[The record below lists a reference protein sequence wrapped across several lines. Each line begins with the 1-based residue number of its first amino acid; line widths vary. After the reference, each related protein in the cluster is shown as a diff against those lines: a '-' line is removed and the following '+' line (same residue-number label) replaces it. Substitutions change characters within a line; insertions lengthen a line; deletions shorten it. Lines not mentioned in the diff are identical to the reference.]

1 LVKVSGDQALGS
13 AWLLHV
19 VLRFFSGAGRCGVT
33 SIDSRVFPRVEGPAA
48 GVELRPSPTVLIV
61 DDDETLQGLI
71 GDFLERHGIRVLT
84 APDGTDIDLMIDSH
98 AVNVVILEVMLPG
111 EDGLSICR
119 RLAARSESRP
129 AILMLSAVADDTDRI
144 VGLEIGADDYL
155 SKPANPRELLARIR
169 ALLRRCSPALV
180 TSGADMA
187 SADGAYEFSG
197 WSLSVWTHELKTPD
211 GAPVALT
218 TSEFSL
224 LRAFLDHP
232 RRVLTRDQLLNL
244 VRGRESFAFDRAVD
258 VQVSRLRRKFMAADP
273 ERGDLVR
280 TVRNEGYM
288 FVSAVKKA

>member
-1 LVKVSGDQALGS
+1 M
-13 AWLLHV
+13 
-19 VLRFFSGAGRCGVT
+19 T
-33 SIDSRVFPRVEGPAA
+33 SIDSRVFPKAEGLAV
-48 GVELRPSPTVLIV
+48 GVELRPAPTVLIV

-71 GDFLERHGIRVLT
+71 GDFLERHGIRVL
-84 APDGTDIDLMIDSH
+84 AAADGADVELLIDSH
-98 AVNVVILEVMLPG
+98 AVDVVVLDIMLPG

-119 RLAARSESRP
+119 RLVARGETRP
-129 AILMLSAVADDTDRI
+129 SILMLSAAGDDTDRI

-169 ALLRRCSPALV
+169 ALLRRFSP
-180 TSGADMA
+180 SA
-187 SADGAYEFSG
+187 SPKTDAPSTEGAYEFSG

-232 RRVLTRDQLLNL
+232 RRVLTRDHLLNL
-244 VRGRESFAFDRAVD
+244 VRGRESFSFDRAVD

-273 ERGDLVR
+273 EHGDLVR